1 MTVRTREEILAKTR
15 VLIVDDHSTVRR
27 GLTDLLD
34 QQPDLSVC
42 GAVASA
48 EQALDFLPDQHVDLA
63 IVDISLGQMDG
74 LQLTRQLSRDYP
86 HLCILVLSMQD
97 PASCA
102 ERALDAGACGFVAK
116 AQAVDTLLTAIH
128 QVLNGGTYVS
138 PSPGVA

>member
-1 MTVRTREEILAKTR
+1 MTARMREEMLAKTR
-15 VLIVDDHSTVRR
+15 VLIVDDHCTIRR

-42 GAVASA
+42 GAVSSA
-48 EQALDFLPDQHVDLA
+48 EQALHFMLDQHVDLA

-86 HLCILVLSMQD
+86 GLRILVLSMQD
-97 PASCA
+97 PASYA

-116 AQAVDTLLTAIH
+116 AQAVETLLTGIR

-138 PSPGVA
+138 PSPGAA